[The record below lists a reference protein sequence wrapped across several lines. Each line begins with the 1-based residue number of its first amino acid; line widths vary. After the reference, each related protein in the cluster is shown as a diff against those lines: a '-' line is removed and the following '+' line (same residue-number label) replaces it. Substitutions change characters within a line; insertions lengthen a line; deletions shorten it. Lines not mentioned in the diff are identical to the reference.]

1 MCIRQRIGGSNPPLT
16 AIFKKELVRKY
27 GLFFHIKPPY
37 RGDENTRP
45 GFDTKT
51 PGAFLNRACSGPE
64 GARPRDGLSSGAA
77 SWTDRARSERAAP
90 KGRAQ
95 RVNPPSPPY
104 SRKSS
109 YESTG
114 FCI

>member
-1 MCIRQRIGGSNPPLT
+1 
-16 AIFKKELVRKY
+16 
-27 GLFFHIKPPY
+27 IKPPY

-45 GFDTKT
+45 GFDNWRSQ
-51 PGAFLNRACSGPE
+51 LDRRRACE
-64 GARPRDGLSSGAA
+64 ETARRGEQ
-77 SWTDRARSERAAP
+77 SESI
-90 KGRAQ
+90 
-95 RVNPPSPPY
+95 PPSPPY